1 LDWPIERGRQRVI
14 RGPALPREELANSLS
29 HGLGLLAAVAA
40 TPILVV
46 GAVRDGGASA
56 VVGSSVF
63 AASMIVLYLTST
75 WYHAAPLGRLKDRL
89 QRLDHA
95 AIYLLIAGSYTPF
108 TLGVLGGAWGWT
120 LFGLV
125 WGSAVIGVLAK
136 LIAGVRYPRVSTVMY
151 LVMGWLVLIAIGP
164 LVAAMPPRGLWW
176 LVAGGLLY
184 TAGVAFFAAR
194 SMRYG
199 HLAWHLFVLG
209 GSVCHFFAVLWYA
222 V

>member
-1 LDWPIERGRQRVI
+1 MS
-14 RGPALPREELANSLS
+14 PREELANSVS
-29 HGLGLLAAVAA
+29 HALGLLAAMAA

-46 GAVRDGGASA
+46 GAVRAGGASA
-56 VVGSSVF
+56 IVGSSVF
-63 AASMIVLYLTST
+63 GASMIMLYLTST
-75 WYHAAPLGRLKDRL
+75 WYHAAPLGPLKDRL

-136 LIAGVRYPRVSTVMY
+136 LIVGVRYPRVSTAMY

-164 LVAAMPPRGLWW
+164 LVAAMPPRGLSW

-194 SMRYG
+194 TMRYG

>member
-1 LDWPIERGRQRVI
+1 VI

-151 LVMGWLVLIAIGP
+151 LVLGWLVLIAIGP

>member
-1 LDWPIERGRQRVI
+1 VI
-14 RGPALPREELANSLS
+14 RGPALPREEVANSLS

-125 WGSAVIGVLAK
+125 WGTAVIGVLAK
-136 LIAGVRYPRVSTVMY
+136 LIVGVRYPRVSTAMY

-194 SMRYG
+194 TMRYG